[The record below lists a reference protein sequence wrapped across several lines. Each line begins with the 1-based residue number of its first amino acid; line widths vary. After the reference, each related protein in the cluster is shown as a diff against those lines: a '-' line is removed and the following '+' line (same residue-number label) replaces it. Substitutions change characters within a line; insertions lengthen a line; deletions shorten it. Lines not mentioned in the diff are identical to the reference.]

1 MRKDAIVEEIRRI
14 RHEIERECDG
24 DPDKLFEYFRASQE
38 KLGKR
43 VVRREPKPL
52 ELLPQKEAGG

>member
-1 MRKDAIVEEIRRI
+1 MTKDPIVEEVRRI

-43 VVRREPKPL
+43 LVRRQPKLL
-52 ELLPQKEAGG
+52 ELAPQKETTG